1 MRKTTRENR
10 WEVDLHVLY
19 AIRFQGCVRFE
30 QISEHVY
37 DRMGK
42 PKIYE
47 GDHPWW
53 RNVDRSLQRLRKR
66 DIIKFTAA
74 RCWEIQ

>member
-1 MRKTTRENR
+1 
-10 WEVDLHVLY
+10 
-19 AIRFQGCVRFE
+19 
-30 QISEHVY
+30 
-37 DRMGK
+37 MGK